1 MELNVELKIDIQPGK
16 RASWVAH
23 TNRFHFP
30 GWAGTAIGEGPSPG
44 EALAA
49 LAKEVNEIARK
60 AMQPSA
66 PEEER
71 LIGILTRE
79 DPTEDVP

>member
-1 MELNVELKIDIQPGK
+1 MELSVELKIDIQPGQ
-16 RASWVAH
+16 RVSWVAH

-60 AMQPSA
+60 AIQPE
-66 PEEER
+66 PEGEPPTVE
-71 LIGILTRE
+71 ITRPE
-79 DPTEDVP
+79 P